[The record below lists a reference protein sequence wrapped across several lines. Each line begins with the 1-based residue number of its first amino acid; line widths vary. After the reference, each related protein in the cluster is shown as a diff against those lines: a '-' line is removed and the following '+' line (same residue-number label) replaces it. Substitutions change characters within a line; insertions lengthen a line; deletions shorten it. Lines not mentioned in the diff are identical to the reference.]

1 MSKTRVE
8 GQIVATGLRQKV
20 QDFKLLVK
28 LRLNLT
34 VVFSAVMAFI
44 IASEGPI
51 NLGALLLLALGGFFI
66 TGGANALNQV
76 IEKDFDKLMD
86 RTADRPVASGRMSVS
101 DAVLLAGL
109 MSLGGITMLGLFN
122 PWAAFFGSLA
132 LVSYAFLYTPMK
144 RVSSMAIP
152 IGAFPGALPM
162 LIGCVAFQGTL
173 TWLAI
178 ALFSIQFL
186 WQFPHFWSIG
196 WLGFDQYKKAG
207 YRFIPE
213 QAGKRDPN
221 LGLFSGLYA
230 LILVPVVFS
239 LYFLGVSG
247 ITSAIIAAVLSVVY
261 AYFGWNLYRK
271 QDRKAALMLMF
282 SSFFYLPLV
291 LVAFWID
298 KI

>member
-1 MSKTRVE
+1 M
-8 GQIVATGLRQKV
+8 TGFRQKV

-34 VVFSAVMAFI
+34 VVFSAVMAYI
-44 IASEGPI
+44 IAAEGPI
-51 NLGALLLLALGGFFI
+51 DLGALVLLAFGGFFV

-76 IEKDFDKLMD
+76 IEKDYDKLMD

-101 DAVLLAGL
+101 DAVLWAGL
-109 MSLGGITMLGLFN
+109 MSLTGITMLGLFN

-144 RVSSMAIP
+144 RVSSLAIP
-152 IGAFPGALPM
+152 VGAFPGALPM
-162 LIGCVAFQGTL
+162 LIGCVACQGQL
-173 TWLAI
+173 TWLGI
-178 ALFSIQFL
+178 VLFSIQFL

-213 QAGKRDPN
+213 QDGVRDPR
-221 LGLFSGLYA
+221 LGLFSALYA
-230 LILVPVVFS
+230 LLLIPVSFC
-239 LYFLGVSG
+239 LFGLGVTG
-247 ITSAIIAAVLSVVY
+247 LISAIVAACLSAIY

-271 QDRKAALMLMF
+271 QERKAALLLMF

-298 KI
+298 KL